1 MHGRPIHKCYCLH
14 DYLPTRAFD
23 HVFKCQQWAIKV
35 AFNIQLYMVE
45 IFCCSL
51 GFICVENFQH
61 YTVVV

>member
-45 IFCCSL
+45 I
-51 GFICVENFQH
+51 
-61 YTVVV
+61 